1 MAAIVAG
8 AGYMAGAAAGSALKR
23 AITGPEYPL
32 APDTRIPGV
41 TKAVI
46 RKGQKKG
53 GKPEVSVPQI
63 DISQSM
69 EWFQKAGDI
78 QEKSYTAGL
87 DYYQEVL
94 KLAAVEI
101 NAGYSKAN
109 ATLEPLSYSSNQA
122 LNEQMRMMGL
132 DPISATA
139 KYGQLAKESGVDP
152 RVQSLLK
159 NADLMKDP
167 AARAAA
173 RQQIIDTNK
182 LVIGEN
188 ANEIASLNSQLAAIP
203 EGRESWDKL
212 PFETK
217 AGGNNGMIRFLLP
230 KEFQGTGPQFQQG
243 GTGGGGLMGGMGQVA
258 NILAQQKQGVSP
270 DSDGMHSHWMPQSEA
285 QGYLAQLQK
294 SSSTMGM
301 TQAET
306 AAKRAELTKRLGT
319 LTSQQDNTG
328 TIVEDF
334 LNKYTPEYD
343 AGYTGAEVEARVAAT
358 PGYQFQME
366 QGTKAIER
374 QGAAAGMLGS
384 GNTLIGLTKYGQQLG
399 QNFYG
404 VYMDNLAKIV
414 NEGSGATFQIAQN
427 QINQGKD
434 YGALVEM
441 GGAAGKKTAELI
453 GDARANQYYKSGQL
467 FAEAAQFNASMQY
480 QGIQQEQNRQVST
493 TNAAIGAA
501 AGIMNANTEQQKFNY
516 GVFQN
521 QQGGQAYSGA
531 KV

>member
-1 MAAIVAG
+1 
-8 AGYMAGAAAGSALKR
+8 MAGAAAGSALKR

-53 GKPEVSVPQI
+53 GKPEIAVPQI
-63 DISQSM
+63 DVTQSM
-69 EWFQKAGDI
+69 TWFQNAADE
-78 QEKSYTAGL
+78 QEKSYTSGL
-87 DYYQEVL
+87 EYYQEVL

-109 ATLEPLSYSSNQA
+109 STLQPLSYSSNEA
-122 LNEQMRMMGL
+122 MNERMRMMGL

-139 KYGQLAKESGVDP
+139 KYGSLAKESGLNP
-152 RVQSLLK
+152 EIQGLLK
-159 NADLMKDP
+159 NADSIRDP
-167 AARAAA
+167 AQRALARTQIMETTKTLQAAK
-173 RQQIIDTNK
+173 QTE
-182 LVIGEN
+182 LG
-188 ANEIASLNSQLAAIP
+188 SLQAQLAAVP
-203 EGRESWDKL
+203 AGREPWSTL
-212 PFETK
+212 PYETK

-230 KEFQGTGPQFQQG
+230 KEFQG
-243 GTGGGGLMGGMGQVA
+243 
-258 NILAQQKQGVSP
+258 N
-270 DSDGMHSHWMPQSEA
+270 GMHSPWMSQSDA
-285 QGYLAQLQK
+285 QGYLAKLQK
-294 SSSTMGM
+294 ASEGWGITK
-301 TQAET
+301 AD
-306 AAKRAELTKRLGT
+306 ADAKRKELTAQIGAA
-319 LTSQQDNTG
+319 TSNIGATETVVG
-328 TIVEDF
+328 DF
-334 LNKYTPEYD
+334 LRDYTPEYD
-343 AGYTGAEVEARVAAT
+343 AGYTGDQVEARVAST
-358 PGYQFQME
+358 PGYKFQMD

-374 QGAAAGMLGS
+374 HGAAAGMLGS
-384 GNTLIGLTKYGQQLG
+384 GNTLVALNKYGQGLA

-404 VYMDNLAKIV
+404 VYMDNLQRITQD
-414 NEGSGATFQIAQN
+414 GSGATMQIAQN

-441 GGAAGKKTAELI
+441 GGAAGQRTAQMI
-453 GDARANQYYKSGQL
+453 GDARANSLYKQGQL

-521 QQGGQAYSGA
+521 QQGGQAYTGA
-531 KV
+531 RV